1 MATVLSINT
10 EAKSLGPRLPAVDR
24 ALSLFELLA
33 KSQTGLTL
41 SEVSRK
47 LGIPKSTAHY
57 LIHTLATRGYIQH
70 GSDGRHISLGLR
82 LSDLADLNRAR
93 SHLVSV
99 ITPFLREAA
108 QRLNLT
114 AIGTVLLGAEG
125 VIIGKC
131 GCPNDPGG
139 GAWVGRHIDVHCTAQ
154 GKVLIAY
161 LPENR
166 LIELFRGRDPAQF
179 TSKTISNFAALRAHL
194 AVVREQGFATN
205 NEEHVLGIR
214 AVAAPVI
221 DRSGSVVLAIAVRGS
236 TREIPGY
243 RIEQL
248 GFEMIRI
255 ASEVSREL
263 GAARWAPPF
272 ASRTQQ

>member
-1 MATVLSINT
+1 MATVLSMNT
-10 EAKSLGPRLPAVDR
+10 ESKNLGPRLPAVDR
-24 ALSLFELLA
+24 ALSLLELLA
-33 KSQTGLTL
+33 NSQAGLTL

-47 LGIPKSTAHY
+47 LRIPKSTAHY

-70 GSDGRHISLGLR
+70 GCDGRHISLGLR
-82 LSDLADLNRAR
+82 LSDIADSNRAR
-93 SHLVSV
+93 SNLASV
-99 ITPFLREAA
+99 VMPFLREAA

-125 VIIGKC
+125 VIIGKY
-131 GCPNDPGG
+131 GCPTDPGG
-139 GAWVGRHIDVHCTAQ
+139 GAWVGRHIDLHCTAQ
-154 GKVLIAY
+154 GKALIAY

-179 TSKTISNFAALRAHL
+179 TSKTISNFAALHAHL
-194 AVVREQGFATN
+194 AIVREQGFAIN

-214 AVAAPVI
+214 AVAAPVF

-236 TREIPGY
+236 IREIPGY

-263 GAARWAPPF
+263 GASQWDRPF
-272 ASRTQQ
+272 ASRRQS

>member
-1 MATVLSINT
+1 MSPVLSITT
-10 EAKSLGPRLPAVDR
+10 ESKNLGPRLPAVDR

-33 KSQTGLTL
+33 NSQTGLTL

-47 LGIPKSTAHY
+47 LHIPKSTAHY

-70 GSDGRHISLGLR
+70 SCDGRHISLGLR
-82 LSDLADLNRAR
+82 LSDLADSNRAR
-93 SHLVSV
+93 SQLASV
-99 ITPFLREAA
+99 IAPFLREAS
-108 QRLNLT
+108 QRLNLA

-125 VIIGKC
+125 VIIGKY

-139 GAWVGRHIDVHCTAQ
+139 DAWAGRHIDLHCTAQ
-154 GKVLIAY
+154 GKALIAY
-161 LPENR
+161 LPESR
-166 LIELFRGRDPAQF
+166 LNELFRGREPAQF

-194 AVVREQGFATN
+194 ALVREQGFAVN
-205 NEEHVLGIR
+205 NEEQVLGIR
-214 AVAAPVI
+214 AVAAPVV
-221 DRSGSVVLAIAVRGS
+221 DRNGSVVLAITVRGS

-263 GAARWAPPF
+263 GGAQWERPF
-272 ASRTQQ
+272 ASRRQG